1 MIKKFFREF
10 KKIFDFGADLDK
22 NKRIIQNIENSVE
35 FRGAK
40 MWDLV
45 FAIVVASIGLN
56 INSIPVI
63 IGAMLISPLMGPIV
77 GLGLSLGTNDYAF
90 FKKSIANLFVA
101 TAIGV
106 IVSAIYFYLSPI
118 SNAQSELLSRTT
130 PNVYDIMIAFFGGLA
145 GIAGLARLEKG
156 NVVAGV
162 AIATALM
169 PPLCTVG
176 YGLSTG
182 QVGFFWG
189 ALYLYAL
196 NCIFI
201 CLATLAGVKYLKLP
215 PIYHIDHV
223 PSLLT
228 RRIFPLIV
236 AAIAIPAIYSA
247 YVFVM
252 ENDFEQNA
260 SSYVENT
267 FIRKGYAIIYQKF
280 DFRSKPRRIE
290 LAFLSDRFSASEIK
304 YFKKILADYNLSGVD
319 LVVRQ
324 DEEALTKEQWNQVIA
339 NIKDESE
346 KIKAIEA
353 KIAGDARNDDSA
365 PERIAQEARAIN
377 GKILKIALGKLPL
390 SENLP
395 EGESEQEEVAREI
408 YVQTVLVYA
417 VDGSDSFTEPEK
429 ETIESWMRSRMQD
442 ENIMVYFIDGAWQTG
457 LEQDANPETAP
468 AENELRENSNEDQ
481 NLL

>member
-10 KKIFDFGADLDK
+10 KKIFDFGNDKDK
-22 NKRIIQNIENSVE
+22 NRRILENIETSVE
-35 FRGAK
+35 FRGAR
-40 MWDLV
+40 MWDLI

-101 TAIGV
+101 TAIGA

-118 SNAQSELLSRTT
+118 SNAQSELLSRIT

-156 NVVAGV
+156 NVIAGV

-169 PPLCTVG
+169 PPLCTIG

-182 QVGFFWG
+182 QPAFFWG
-189 ALYLYAL
+189 ALYLYAI

-201 CLATLAGVKYLKLP
+201 CLATLLGVKYFKLP
-215 PIYHIDHV
+215 PIYHVDHV

-236 AAIAIPAIYSA
+236 AALVAPAIYSA
-247 YVFVM
+247 YVLVM
-252 ENDFEQNA
+252 ENNFDQNA
-260 SSYVENT
+260 SSYVKNT
-267 FIRKGYAIIYQKF
+267 FIQKGYAVIYRKF
-280 DFRSKPRRIE
+280 DYKSKPRKIE
-290 LAFLSDRFSASEIK
+290 LAFLSDRFTSSEID
-304 YFKKILADYNLSGVD
+304 YFEKILADYDLAGVD
-319 LVVRQ
+319 LVIRQ
-324 DEEALTKEQWNQVIA
+324 DEEAFTKEQWDKVIS
-339 NIKDESE
+339 NINNESE

-353 KIAGDARNDDSA
+353 RLASDIENKSKSENADDSVARILAEAQAINPKIKKIAIGELIFAGDAVIREQPIPA
-365 PERIAQEARAIN
+365 GARAQ
-377 GKILKIALGKLPL
+377 IA
-390 SENLP
+390 
-395 EGESEQEEVAREI
+395 
-408 YVQTVLVYA
+408 LVYA
-417 VDGSDSFTEPEK
+417 TGVQDVSGESVSDS
-429 ETIESWMRSRMQD
+429 ETIENWLKSKLQNQD
-442 ENIMVYFIDGAWQTG
+442 LIIYFSDVAGEEETIDVDD
-457 LEQDANPETAP
+457 LI
-468 AENELRENSNEDQ
+468 ED
-481 NLL
+481 